1 MHAAQRRVLAG
12 ATTAAIAGLVVAGCG
27 GDDTSYANRPRPP
40 APINV
45 VASIS
50 NEGIT
55 VSPKRFGAGP
65 ITVLVTNQTGAAQR
79 LTLESV
85 DKIGKGPGI
94 AQETSQINPRD
105 TARLSADVG
114 PGRYRLH
121 VDTDDIRG
129 ARLTV
134 GARRATSQDE
144 LLMP

>member
-1 MHAAQRRVLAG
+1 MHARQRRVLAG
-12 ATTAAIAGLVVAGCG
+12 ATAAAMAGLAIAGCG
-27 GDDTSYANRPRPP
+27 GSDKSYANRPRPP

-85 DKIGKGPGI
+85 DRIGEGPGI
-94 AQETSQINPRD
+94 AQDTSPINPRD
-105 TARLSADVG
+105 TARLSADVP

-121 VDTDDIRG
+121 VDTDDIQG
-129 ARLTV
+129 AGLIV
-134 GARRATSQDE
+134 GPRRPTSQDQ
-144 LLMP
+144 LAMP